1 MKKPKYTLWI
11 YTSFFLVVV
20 LVLSIAGCSSRNPFV
35 ATLPPASSVDGEQA
49 IITFAASE
57 YQRQLF
63 EPLME
68 IFHEQN
74 PDITVQF
81 VDLVQF
87 FSPEEEYNPQN
98 TFRKLAQAADTVL
111 INAPF
116 SWNQSLDLSRY
127 FLNLQPL
134 YEADPS
140 FQPEDFWSEIL
151 TSCEDTFGNI
161 VGLPLTA
168 SINGIFYDEAA
179 FDATGVP
186 YPQPG
191 WTWDD
196 FQKTVT
202 SLADK
207 RGSEIKYGFYDQPDL
222 GISILAPLASYHL
235 QRNSG
240 EVDAAA
246 LFNEVKWYIDLAQA
260 GMLFGIQTEEDLTY
274 EVYDRMMK
282 LFQDDALR
290 PAMWADAL
298 ISWIPISDQAI
309 NPDNPFSGMSID
321 RFSFAPYPVS
331 ADGSSAQTSQSLV
344 ECAAISAGSTNPRA
358 AWAWLDFLSRHWIV
372 MDKTRVHELVRAPSR
387 KSVAETDGYWNLL
400 PAKAEPAV
408 RYTLD
413 HGTYG
418 FAYPDLFAEIRLALG
433 KTISEN
439 ADFAL
444 VLEAAIAARPET
456 TPSPSDEAPIV
467 VATPRAPLP
476 EGVTVI
482 DYYYNA
488 YDPNEFNALT
498 ALVEQYNQREPS
510 TQVSL
515 FIDFTGSWEEH
526 WSTTMANN
534 FDCFTADAPYWGEF
548 DAESVLNLNSLM
560 NNEPATFVS
569 DFPPQM
575 LDKFSHEG
583 NLYAL
588 PASSQLQMLAY
599 NTDLLARRGLSAP
612 PNDWTFD
619 DFIDLASAAASIS
632 EIDPSYGYLYDPN
645 QEFILLGR
653 GLKWLD
659 MQSTPPQVYLD
670 TPEMLQHLRW
680 LSRLKQDGVFIDQR
694 TDWERVNTIMFSGQ
708 LAFWPARMGEKAWW
722 FQGSGQEPAFKI
734 GMAPMPQLSG
744 GNSLISDSIDRGHY
758 ISTQSQDPLAC
769 WEWIKFISEQPNL
782 FAGLPARQSIV
793 ESPAWEAVVGR
804 ADAAAYRAAFANYK
818 PAEVAEMDMLNV
830 LWPVIGWRDQA
841 IWAALNGQELPQA
854 LTTLQNKAE
863 VYLACTIA
871 LDLSKPNEQLT
882 EDILACQQQ
891 ADPEGN

>member
-1 MKKPKYTLWI
+1 MKKSKYSTWTYI
-11 YTSFFLVVV
+11 SFFLVGA
-20 LVLSIAGCSSRNPFV
+20 LVLAIAGCSGRVPSA
-35 ATLPPASSVDGEQA
+35 ATLPPSGAGGEGA
-49 IITFAASE
+49 IITFAAPE

-68 IFHEQN
+68 AFHEQN
-74 PDITVQF
+74 PAITVQF
-81 VDLVQF
+81 VDLFQF
-87 FSPEEEYNPQN
+87 FSPAEEYNPQN
-98 TFRKLAQAADTVL
+98 PFRKLAQAADTFL
-111 INAPF
+111 IQAPF
-116 SWNQSLDLSRY
+116 TWNKSMDLSLY
-127 FLNLQPL
+127 FRNLQPL
-134 YEADPS
+134 YESDPS
-140 FQPEDFWSEIL
+140 FQPDDFWPGIL
-151 TSCEDTFGNI
+151 NSCADTYGNT

-168 SINGIFYDEAA
+168 SVNGIFYDEAA
-179 FDATGVP
+179 FEAVGVP
-186 YPQPG
+186 YPKPG

-196 FQKTVT
+196 FQKAIAA
-202 SLADK
+202 LADK
-207 RGSEIKYGFYDQPDL
+207 RGSEIKYGFYDQPEL
-222 GISILAPLASYHL
+222 SMSILAPLVSHHL
-235 QRNSG
+235 QVHSG
-240 EVDAAA
+240 EVDAAV
-246 LFNEVKWYIDLAQA
+246 LLNEAKWYIDLAKA
-260 GMLFGIQTEEDLTY
+260 EVLFGIQTEEDLTY
-274 EVYDRMMK
+274 EVYDKMMM

-290 PAMWADAL
+290 PAMWVDTL
-298 ISWIPISDQAI
+298 ISWVPTIEAISDP
-309 NPDNPFSGMSID
+309 NNPFSGMSID
-321 RFSFAPYPVS
+321 RFGFAPYPLS

-358 AWAWLDFLSRHWIV
+358 AWAWLDFLSRNWIV
-372 MDKTRVHELVRAPSR
+372 MDKTHVYELGRIPTR
-387 KSVAETDGYWNLL
+387 KSVAEAAGYWNLL

-408 RYTLD
+408 RYTLE

-482 DYYYNA
+482 EYYYNA
-488 YDPNEFNALT
+488 YDPKEFTALQ
-498 ALVEQYNQREPS
+498 ALVEQFNQREPS
-510 TQVSL
+510 IQVSL
-515 FIDFTGSWEEH
+515 LIDFTGNWEEH

-534 FDCFTADAPYWGEF
+534 FDCFTADAPYWEEF
-548 DAESVLNLNSLM
+548 DAESVLNLNSLI

-569 DFPPQM
+569 DFSPQM
-575 LDKFSHEG
+575 MDKFRHEG
-583 NLYAL
+583 NQYAL

-599 NTDLLARRGLSAP
+599 NADLLARRGLSAP

-619 DFIDLASAAASIS
+619 DFIDLATAAASTS
-632 EIDPSYGYLYDPN
+632 DIDPSYGYLYDPN
-645 QEFILLGR
+645 QEFIFLGR

-659 MQSTPPQVYLD
+659 TQSTPPQVYLD

-694 TDWERVNTIMFSGQ
+694 TDWEKVNTIMFSGQ

-734 GMAPMPQLSG
+734 GIAPMPQLSR
-744 GNSLISDSIDRGHY
+744 GNPLISDSIDRGHY
-758 ISTQSQDPLAC
+758 ISTQSQDPRAC

-793 ESPAWEAVVGR
+793 ESPAWEAGIGR

-818 PAEVAEMDMLNV
+818 PAEVADMDMLNV

-841 IWAALNGQELPQA
+841 IWAALEGQELQPVLIAQ
-854 LTTLQNKAE
+854 QQKAE
-863 VYLACTIA
+863 AYLACTIA
-871 LDLSKPNEQLT
+871 LDTSVPNEQLS

-891 ADPEGN
+891 AEPEGN